1 MQIVTFGFSFF
12 YYFVFENSL
21 DTLLEN
27 LWKWQILEIQPQTIT
42 ELPDYFM
49 QIRFIIFFKILNSDL
64 LS

>member
-42 ELPDYFM
+42 ELPDHFM
-49 QIRFIIFFKILNSDL
+49 QIRFIIFFKFLNSDL